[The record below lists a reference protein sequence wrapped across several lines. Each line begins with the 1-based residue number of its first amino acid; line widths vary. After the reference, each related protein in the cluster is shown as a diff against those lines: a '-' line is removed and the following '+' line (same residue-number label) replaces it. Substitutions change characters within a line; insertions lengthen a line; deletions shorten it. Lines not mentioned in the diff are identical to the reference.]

1 MVVPQ
6 VDAVVGAVVRRRP
19 LVADLLVVL
28 RAAVRV
34 GAGDVRRRVL
44 VAQRRARR
52 ARGVAVVQP
61 EVESVNSQGGENF
74 LSMK

>member
-19 LVADLLVVL
+19 LVAALLVVL

-61 EVESVNSQGGENF
+61 EVKSVNSQG
-74 LSMK
+74 